1 MTFQELIKCHPW
13 VDLAWEIFKG
23 VSPTFI
29 ALFTIFV
36 TEIFVRKRNN
46 DYKMREMTLQYLEKI
61 LLWIHETRES
71 IFDISKSLNKV
82 LSMKNPPDRVP
93 KFNEVLG
100 QITEMNRSVF
110 VLSDTYQDISSSMG
124 YNFKLDQ
131 FRDSINHYSKTID
144 DIGVKYLN
152 SMTTEKVAEEI
163 NFITVDTSEE
173 IKESTSLLVKEIS
186 LLYEKKKKA
195 IKVPWRE

>member
-46 DYKMREMTLQYLEKI
+46 VFKKREMTLQYLERM

-82 LSMKNPPDRVP
+82 LSMKNPPDRAP

-100 QITEMNRSVF
+100 QITEMNRF
-110 VLSDTYQDISSSMG
+110 RFC
-124 YNFKLDQ
+124 FK
-131 FRDSINHYSKTID
+131 
-144 DIGVKYLN
+144 
-152 SMTTEKVAEEI
+152 
-163 NFITVDTSEE
+163 
-173 IKESTSLLVKEIS
+173 
-186 LLYEKKKKA
+186 
-195 IKVPWRE
+195 